1 MSKLEALLANTAI
14 RGVVRDSIVTVVN
27 VQWFGSDAMELTYKT
42 PDGKVANELLYR
54 DAVVELG
61 QTPQALRRTGW
72 SVSMNSISL
81 PREEI
86 EEICRKHRI
95 RRLSLFGSRL
105 KGTARPDSD
114 VDLLAEFEPDA
125 KPTYL
130 DLSVIE
136 EELSALL
143 GGMHVDL
150 RTPNELSRHFRDIVT
165 SEAEVQYGAD

>member
-1 MSKLEALLANTAI
+1 MST
-14 RGVVRDSIVTVVN
+14 
-27 VQWFGSDAMELTYKT
+27 
-42 PDGKVANELLYR
+42 
-54 DAVVELG
+54 
-61 QTPQALRRTGW
+61 
-72 SVSMNSISL
+72 ISL
-81 PREEI
+81 PREEVA
-86 EEICRKHRI
+86 EICRRYRI

-143 GGMHVDL
+143 GGMRVDL
-150 RTPNELSRHFRDIVT
+150 RTPSELSRHFRDVVAN
-165 SEAEVQYGAD
+165 EAEVQYGAD